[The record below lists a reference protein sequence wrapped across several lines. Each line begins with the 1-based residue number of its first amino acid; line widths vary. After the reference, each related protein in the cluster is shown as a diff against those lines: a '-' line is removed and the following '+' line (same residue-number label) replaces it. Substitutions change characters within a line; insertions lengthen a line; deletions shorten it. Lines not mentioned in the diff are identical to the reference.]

1 MSDEKIKVNAY
12 SGYRGDE
19 NPRSFSL
26 HDQEIEIIETL
37 SMWIEE
43 DTKNK
48 ARKRY
53 FRVKGNDGY
62 VYKIYYDENKK
73 DWFLTTNPLYS

>member
-1 MSDEKIKVNAY
+1 MSEEKIKVNAY

-19 NPRSFSL
+19 KPRSFSL
-26 HDQEIEIIETL
+26 HDQEIEIIEIL

-43 DTKNK
+43 DIKSK

-62 VYKIYYDENKK
+62 IHKIYCDENKK

>member
-19 NPRSFSL
+19 KPRSFSL
-26 HDQEIEIIETL
+26 HEQEIEIIEIL

-43 DTKNK
+43 DIKSK

-53 FRVKGNDGY
+53 FRVKGNDKHI
-62 VYKIYYDENKK
+62 YKIYYDENKK
-73 DWFLTTNPLYS
+73 DWFLATNSLYS